1 MLENTKSKNCQ
12 INWATWFQSS
22 KPQMVFT
29 FDNTVKKYWNI
40 AKLYELIIIIF
51 QKQHYDERPHKYDII
66 VV

>member
-12 INWATWFQSS
+12 IDWATWFQSS

-51 QKQHYDERPHKYDII
+51 QK
-66 VV
+66 